1 MLKDGPKCP
10 DVSIDVCGRMRKRYD
25 PRVLMAALEQRN
37 TDAQAAAKDF
47 AEALADGRLDPA
59 SASFNQGADEQAAPP
74 AVHK

>member
-1 MLKDGPKCP
+1 M
-10 DVSIDVCGRMRKRYD
+10 CGRMRKRHD

-37 TDAQAAAKDF
+37 SDAQAAAKEF

-59 SASFNQGADEQAAPP
+59 SATFNQGAGEQAAPA